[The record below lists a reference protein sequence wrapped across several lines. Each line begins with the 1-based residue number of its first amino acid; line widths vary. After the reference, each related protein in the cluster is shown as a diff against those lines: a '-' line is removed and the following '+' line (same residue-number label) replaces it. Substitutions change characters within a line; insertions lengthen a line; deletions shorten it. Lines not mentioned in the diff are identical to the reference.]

1 MEKTILEERKKT
13 IYQFICDEFYVP
25 MKAKEMAVVLSVPKS
40 QRSELQEV
48 LDALVMDG
56 RIEVTSK
63 GKYIKSEGK
72 ILNRYIYGACKR
84 FWICLHRG
92 GRGRYLH
99 PGITG
104 AWCVSYGY
112 GSGGG
117 YF

>member
-72 ILNRYIYGACKR
+72 YLTGTFTAHARGFAITRDGDKPTLFVLNTNHTIVKSTDNTR
-84 FWICLHRG
+84 FFI
-92 GRGRYLH
+92 
-99 PGITG
+99 
-104 AWCVSYGY
+104 
-112 GSGGG
+112 
-117 YF
+117 F

>member
-63 GKYIKSEGK
+63 GKYIKSDVLCQCFYNPNCAKKLKLFKGLS
-72 ILNRYIYGACKR
+72 I
-84 FWICLHRG
+84 W
-92 GRGRYLH
+92 
-99 PGITG
+99 
-104 AWCVSYGY
+104 
-112 GSGGG
+112 
-117 YF
+117 

>member
-56 RIEVTSK
+56 RIEVTS
-63 GKYIKSEGK
+63 
-72 ILNRYIYGACKR
+72 
-84 FWICLHRG
+84 
-92 GRGRYLH
+92 RYLY
-99 PGITG
+99 PGVAGTRCIP
-104 AWCVSYGY
+104 YGY
-112 GSGGG
+112 GTGGDHFRKYRQTKG
-117 YF
+117 RYDHKDHITWYNPDRMYL

>member
-40 QRSELQEV
+40 QRSELKEV

-63 GKYIKSEGK
+63 GKYIKSEG
-72 ILNRYIYGACKR
+72 
-84 FWICLHRG
+84 G